1 LGQSTTVKSV
11 PAITELSDW
20 YLVELTEDLDDLAK
34 KLGFGAKA
42 TSGKGELYSIKRDPE
57 DYDDPVSDDVPK
69 PK

>member
-34 KLGFGAKA
+34 KLGFAASPKEKMASYGV
-42 TSGKGELYSIKRDPE
+42 DPTWDPDEE
-57 DYDDPVSDDVPK
+57 DEVENESTAN
-69 PK
+69 